1 MFHALPLFFHIV
13 TLLFLLYVLL
23 LYLNMLDGPNKVT
36 PPFTATISASRN
48 MRNAGKGLKQRDETG
63 KGCVFNANEAI
74 LLLSVSVEAAEQP
87 EAKRTLSF
95 GLYEAQQWIIRA
107 QLSKIHH
114 QSGPGIWL
122 HDTRMNYYYTLVL
135 LFFLPFKCSMS
146 RATLPTPIYIRADQ
160 DHGADA
166 WERRPNR
173 SAVWRV

>member
-95 GLYEAQQWIIRA
+95 GLYEAQQ
-107 QLSKIHH
+107 
-114 QSGPGIWL
+114 
-122 HDTRMNYYYTLVL
+122 
-135 LFFLPFKCSMS
+135 
-146 RATLPTPIYIRADQ
+146 
-160 DHGADA
+160 
-166 WERRPNR
+166 
-173 SAVWRV
+173 